1 MSASPRRLHRR
12 LALLAGLLAA
22 GCTPQGVPPHPH
34 YILGAAYQADG
45 VWHYPRRRLNGVM
58 TGLAAVIP
66 PGHPPL
72 TADGEAFDPEALAA
86 ASPNLQLPAIV
97 RLTNLANGRQLE
109 VRINDR
115 GPADPGR
122 LIAVTARVA
131 GLLGIPAD
139 GAAPV
144 RLHVLAGASQ
154 TAEAALPGAPLLAMT
169 AAPVGTVV
177 TRALGAPGST
187 AVDPVVGS
195 AAAPPA
201 AAVPGGAPGGPAL
214 SGQVTQGRP
223 TGGGLWVRLGRFT
236 QYEYAARLAA
246 RVAGLHPV
254 IRREIA
260 NREEHFV
267 VGIGPFGFGAGGIA
281 AADAALRG
289 VIGVGIGGARI
300 VVEQE

>member
-1 MSASPRRLHRR
+1 V
-12 LALLAGLLAA
+12 LAGLMAA

-34 YILGAAYQADG
+34 YVLGAAYQADG

-131 GLLGIPAD
+131 ALLGIAAD

-144 RLHVLAGASQ
+144 RLHVLAGPSQ
-154 TAEAALPGAPLLAMT
+154 TAEAALPGAPLLAMK
-169 AAPVGTVV
+169 AAPVGAVV
-177 TRALGAPGST
+177 TRALGAPGRT
-187 AVDPVVGS
+187 AVDPVVAS
-195 AAAPPA
+195 AATPLAP
-201 AAVPGGAPGGPAL
+201 AVGGAPGGVAGGDNVPAL

-223 TGGGLWVRLGRFT
+223 TGGNLWVRLGRFT
-236 QYEYAARLAA
+236 QYEYAAQLAA

-260 NREEHFV
+260 NREEHFI
-267 VGIGPFGFGAGGIA
+267 VGIGPFGFGAAGIA
-281 AADAALRG
+281 AADAALHG